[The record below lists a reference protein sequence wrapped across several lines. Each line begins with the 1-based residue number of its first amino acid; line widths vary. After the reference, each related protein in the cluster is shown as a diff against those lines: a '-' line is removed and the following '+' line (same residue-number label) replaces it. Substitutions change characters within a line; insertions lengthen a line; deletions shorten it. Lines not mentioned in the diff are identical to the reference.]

1 MTRNTWFRIVIP
13 CISYGVFGL
22 WVGATLTRHHGLVT
36 YKIFNV
42 VGYILA
48 MLGMVVLSQLVVQN
62 TRYKAFILKHLS
74 GQFLLFLIISGGVLM
89 LYSLHWANG
98 PSAAAMEDFGPRFFF
113 FFVMPSM
120 LFINFGVGD
129 GDNTLP
135 WSDETRYTVFGA
147 YLAGAGMVLQIYA
160 AICDLLA

>member
-1 MTRNTWFRIVIP
+1 
-13 CISYGVFGL
+13 
-22 WVGATLTRHHGLVT
+22 
-36 YKIFNV
+36 
-42 VGYILA
+42 
-48 MLGMVVLSQLVVQN
+48 
-62 TRYKAFILKHLS
+62 
-74 GQFLLFLIISGGVLM
+74 M
-89 LYSLHWANG
+89 LYGLHWAKG

-147 YLAGAGMVLQIYA
+147 YLAGGGMVLQIYA